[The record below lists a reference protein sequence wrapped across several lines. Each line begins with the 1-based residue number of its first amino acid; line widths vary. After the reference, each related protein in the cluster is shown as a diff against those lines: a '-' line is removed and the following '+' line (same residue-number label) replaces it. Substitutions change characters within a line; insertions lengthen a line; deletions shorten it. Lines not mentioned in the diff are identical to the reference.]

1 MCPGWS
7 PIHLWDL
14 DVQNELAPA
23 LETINSMIRL
33 VNLGNLY
40 NVVDYAFKG
49 YLSVLR
55 SLPINLDDV
64 VYSPNIV

>member
-1 MCPGWS
+1 MGPGWS
-7 PIHLWDL
+7 PIYLWDL

-40 NVVDYAFKG
+40 NVVGYAFKG
-49 YLSVLR
+49 ISLFCIPYL
-55 SLPINLDDV
+55 
-64 VYSPNIV
+64 

>member
-14 DVQNELAPA
+14 DVQNEFAPA

-33 VNLGNLY
+33 VNLCNLY
-40 NVVDYAFKG
+40 NVVGYAFKE
-49 YLSVLR
+49 YLCSAF
-55 SLPINLDDV
+55 LPINLDDV
-64 VYSPNIV
+64 MYSPNIV